1 MFISTIKKFTIPG
14 IIGGAVL
21 GLALTLGGNITSQSV
36 EIWRKDA
43 SNVVRL
49 FPTTLTVNIGTSA
62 FSSGTF
68 TQGGGIRA
76 TSTDDTTATLLASDF
91 DVENII
97 DFTPN
102 VPAITLSLP
111 ASSTLSSFAPTA
123 GNVRTVY
130 IRNSTTTATTL
141 GDVIIAGGTGTLL
154 KIASSSP
161 SAAVLLGDTDA
172 GNYAKLDFVRKS
184 NTDFEVLI
192 TSFKD

>member
-1 MFISTIKKFTIPG
+1 MFISTIKKFAIPG

>member
-1 MFISTIKKFTIPG
+1 M
-14 IIGGAVL
+14 
-21 GLALTLGGNITSQSV
+21 
-36 EIWRKDA
+36 
-43 SNVVRL
+43 
-49 FPTTLTVNIGTSA
+49 
-62 FSSGTF
+62 
-68 TQGGGIRA
+68 
-76 TSTDDTTATLLASDF
+76 
-91 DVENII
+91 
-97 DFTPN
+97 
-102 VPAITLSLP
+102 PAIPLSLP

-172 GNYAKLDFVRKS
+172 GNYSKLDFVRKS